1 MAQPELLL
9 VEDDAVVARSVVRAL
24 RSVPYEVS
32 CAATLAE
39 ARRRLDA
46 RVYRALVLD
55 LGLPDG
61 HGLELAREL
70 RLGGRPMPIVVY
82 SGQIDRAAAR
92 AIAELRAIALPKP
105 ATGDA
110 LRRALTRATA
120 LEGAG
125 RTPTAHA
132 C

>member
-1 MAQPELLL
+1 MTQPELLL

-39 ARRRLDA
+39 ARRQLDA
-46 RVYRALVLD
+46 RVFCALVLD

-70 RLGGRPMPIVVY
+70 RRGGRSMPIVVY
-82 SGQIDRAAAR
+82 SGQIDRDAVR
-92 AIAELRAIALPKP
+92 AIAELQAVALPKP

-110 LRRALTRATA
+110 LRRALARATA
-120 LEGAG
+120 MQGAG
-125 RTPTAHA
+125 RAATAQV